1 MSEKIGVVEDMGGG
15 IKRQILAYNDDAM
28 AVKVWFEKGA
38 EGYTHSHRHTQ
49 IVYCEEGEF
58 NFIIDGKLKILKAG
72 DSCVINPHVEHGTTT
87 ETGGILIDMFSPMR
101 EDFL

>member
-1 MSEKIGVVEDMGGG
+1 MSEKLGVIEDMGGG
-15 IKRQILAYNDDAM
+15 IKRQILAYNADAM

-38 EGYTHSHRHTQ
+38 EGYAHSHRHTQ
-49 IVYCEEGEF
+49 IVYCEEGKFHFTIGGE
-58 NFIIDGKLKILKAG
+58 LKILKAG
-72 DSCVINPHVEHGTTT
+72 DSCSIDPNVEHGTTT